1 MCDFVVTED
10 KRQFSFIHVFCDLS
24 IVYSSRKV
32 FLMNFSGYLCFDQY
46 HERNDSM
53 LEILVKY
60 LLFAAIPTL
69 NNKLGTN
76 KACKIILLFCRPTT
90 YSTGEDLPFI
100 TKLRDEQ
107 QRVSIMT

>member
-1 MCDFVVTED
+1 
-10 KRQFSFIHVFCDLS
+10 
-24 IVYSSRKV
+24 
-32 FLMNFSGYLCFDQY
+32 MNFRGYLCFDQY

>member
-1 MCDFVVTED
+1 
-10 KRQFSFIHVFCDLS
+10 
-24 IVYSSRKV
+24 
-32 FLMNFSGYLCFDQY
+32 MNFSGYLCYDQY

-69 NNKLGTN
+69 NNKLGSN
-76 KACKIILLFCRPTT
+76 KACKIILLFCRP
-90 YSTGEDLPFI
+90 TGEDLPFI